1 MNRFASAFYQPIKR
15 SSHSEAGLTLLEVT
29 VAIVMLGV
37 ILTAMAPPLL
47 ISAATRVKLRRASQ
61 ARLIAQEEVNR
72 VQGIMMRSRD
82 ENLPTDNQ
90 GNYIGLPPISNSDN
104 LTATPAP
111 SDLTAVRQVDVDQD
125 GEDDFFVQAFRE
137 EGALFAAGEAQCE
150 PAVFRMGVRVYSML
164 AAENLG
170 NLQKEKASLQMAD
183 GLGEQSTH
191 PMAVLY
197 SEISR
202 SDRDLSLDA
211 YRDYLAGNGVPAA
224 CP

>member
-1 MNRFASAFYQPIKR
+1 MNRFASAFCQPIKR

-61 ARLIAQEEVNR
+61 AQLIAQEEINR
-72 VQGIMMRSRD
+72 VQGIMLRSRNQ
-82 ENLPTDNQ
+82 NLDTDNQ

-111 SDLTAVRQVDVDQD
+111 TSLTNLRQVDVDQD
-125 GEDDFFVQAFRE
+125 GEADFFVQVFRE
-137 EGALFAAGEAQCE
+137 QGALFAAGEAQCE
-150 PAVFRMGVRVYSML
+150 PAVFRMGVRVYAML
-164 AAENLG
+164 AEENLG
-170 NLQKEKASLQMAD
+170 DLQTEKASLQMAD
-183 GLGEQSTH
+183 GLGEQATH

-202 SDRDLSLDA
+202 SDRELSLRA
-211 YRDYLAGNGVPAA
+211 YRDYLEGNGVPAA
-224 CP
+224 C